1 MQKLVQNFDRE
12 FMFAHL
18 KLSEYVCWELSL
30 ALYDINIM
38 LFWLA
43 FLIGFVYEKV
53 FLFTSKIEIMDS
65 LSHFFLMRY
74 ANCFQVPSSS
84 WNLGEDS
91 A

>member
-43 FLIGFVYEKV
+43 VLIGFVYEKV